1 MGKYDIDY
9 SKACV
14 IVYNMQNEN
23 GHKVAYPKILPNVK
37 RIISVAHDNDVPVI
51 YGQATLLPFE
61 ALTKYTLYAYVK
73 RGFEPKTGYEERWN
87 GFGHEGKFG
96 WEIIKELTPQKNDIV
111 IKKST
116 SSFFV
121 GTMLEEVLHSKGVE
135 TMILTGVATEHG
147 LDSTARHATCLGFIP
162 VIPEDAVYSQ
172 NEDLHKNSLEILKRA
187 FFVEITT
194 TDDIVRKISRG
205 EGSNSGHQD

>member
-1 MGKYDIDY
+1 MAKYEIDY

-23 GHKVAYPKILPNVK
+23 ANKVAYPRILANMKKILDA
-37 RIISVAHDNDVPVI
+37 AHANDVPVI
-51 YGQATLLPFE
+51 YGQATILQFE
-61 ALTKYTLYAYVK
+61 ALTKYAQYAYYK
-73 RGFEPKTGYEERWN
+73 QGWEDPKTGYEQHWN
-87 GFGHEGKFG
+87 GFGHEGHHG

-121 GTMLEEVLHSKGVE
+121 GTMLEPVLRAKGIE

-147 LDSTARHATCLGFIP
+147 LDTTARHATCLGFIP
-162 VIPEDAVYSQ
+162 VIPEDAVYSRH
-172 NEDLHKNSLEILKRA
+172 EDLHKSSIETLKRA

-194 TDDIVRKISRG
+194 ADEIVRKLS
-205 EGSNSGHQD
+205 HK